1 MDNVDFMVLST
12 LEKLGCSFCE
22 EHDNLAGLDRDDFVE
37 GVVKLL
43 WTIDDKFRKELPDL
57 KLSPHAAKK
66 FQSAT
71 TIADTI
77 NGLGFKEKIGY
88 QSILYPNVFDIRKIF
103 INLIEKLPEEKV
115 WVERELSPF
124 EQLTADVSKRVED
137 DFKILWVPPFC
148 RRLKMIHDGRF
159 WNEDTDIELISFRTN
174 RFTSDEIMDRRYR
187 FCQILNDN
195 NNVIPA
201 SAIEFPFPTSG
212 PIRPMKPIIS
222 RKPVIKPKPKPRTI
236 PVQPSESENDEI
248 DRIASEIAML
258 SSEVESVKHEI
269 MECQYAE
276 ARLEDDMIWI
286 KDSIAAV
293 DPQLL
298 ELLST
303 EEDLIPRLTDELA
316 ELNENIMKAQDV
328 FIQAEQEL
336 EAEYSALK
344 AEKGLDDGD
353 QATKGQLETLREV
366 LNQKTSALNESRRQA
381 NVLRKRVADIVTD
394 SERAKYRKEIMEV
407 MRNIDSQY
415 KEKNKIYNDNC
426 TLVKEIEHLN
436 GILNR
441 TYAVVEKWMTNDA
454 YINKLQQAY
463 RNLVAMHERCY
474 SVRELIKECSAV
486 NREIDELLDEIEIQS
501 QNAASIH
508 LDELMTDIA
517 QIRQENHALQTR
529 GTVE

>member
-22 EHDNLAGLDRDDFVE
+22 EHDTLAGLDRDDFVE

-43 WTIDDKFRKELPDL
+43 WTIDDRFRSELPDL

-71 TIADTI
+71 TIADAI
-77 NGLGFKEKIGY
+77 NGLGIKEKVGY

-124 EQLTADVSKRVED
+124 EQLTADVAKRVED
-137 DFKILWVPPFC
+137 DLKTLWVPPFC
-148 RRLKMIHDGRF
+148 RRLRMIHDGRF
-159 WNEDTDIELISFRTN
+159 WNDDTDIESVSFRTN
-174 RFTSDEIMDRRYR
+174 KFTLVETMDKRYR
-187 FCQILNDN
+187 LCQILNDTN
-195 NNVIPA
+195 NILPA
-201 SAIEFPFPTSG
+201 NAIEFPFPTSG
-212 PIRPMKPIIS
+212 PIRPP
-222 RKPVIKPKPKPRTI
+222 KPVISKKPVLKPKPKPRAV
-236 PVQPSESENDEI
+236 PVQPSESKSDEV
-248 DRIASEIAML
+248 DRLASEIAML

-286 KDSIAAV
+286 KDTIAAV

-298 ELLST
+298 ELLSS
-303 EEDLIPRLTDELA
+303 EEDLIARLTDELA
-316 ELNENIMKAQDV
+316 EVNENTMKAQDA

-336 EAEYSALK
+336 ESEYSALK
-344 AEKGLDDGD
+344 MAKGLDDGD
-353 QATKGQLETLREV
+353 QATKGQIETLKEV
-366 LNQKTSALNESRRQA
+366 LNQKTTALNESRRQA
-381 NVLRKRVADIVTD
+381 NILRKRVNDIVTD
-394 SERAKYRKEIMEV
+394 SERAKYRKEIMDV

-415 KEKNKIYNDNC
+415 KEKLKIYDDNC
-426 TLVKEIEHLN
+426 TLVKEIEHFN
-436 GILNR
+436 GILSR
-441 TYAVVEKWMTNDA
+441 TYAVVEKWMTNEA

-474 SVRELIKECSAV
+474 SVRELIKECSAI
-486 NREIDELLDEIEIQS
+486 NREIDELLDEIEVQS

-517 QIRQENHALQTR
+517 QIQQENHALETR
-529 GTVE
+529 GTV